1 VGTLAT
7 VAAKPSPE
15 PIRTAELVLTAAE
28 PDLGST
34 SSPSASHSQPADAQ
48 AEPAAP
54 KPAARTATVV
64 LSGDLL
70 WHDTVWASAA
80 ADHARTARGR
90 QFDFDPM
97 FAALR
102 PLVERADLAVCHEE
116 VPFAAPGASYENY
129 PVFSAPPAIAGWIGS
144 MGWDLCTTASNH
156 SVDQGYDGLVRTAD
170 LLERAGVGHVGTF
183 RTLAERRTP
192 VIFTTAAGVRI
203 GVVSGT
209 FGLNGFPLPAGRPW
223 SVSLWDSQNL
233 IAQARAARNAGADI
247 VIVKYHGGT
256 EYDAQPSAEQVAL
269 VRALTASPYVDLV
282 AGEHAHVVQPITK
295 VNGKWVVY
303 GLGNMVAQNEVSR
316 PRTYEGISV
325 RFTFREGPHG
335 WVVDRAAYV
344 PTYWN
349 HYSSGRPIRIQQV
362 VRALQRGVGDR
373 ARLEEARRE
382 IRAAVDLFGHA
393 PGLEEQ

>member
-1 VGTLAT
+1 M
-7 VAAKPSPE
+7 
-15 PIRTAELVLTAAE
+15 LVAAE
-28 PDLGST
+28 PESGLS
-34 SSPSASHSQPADAQ
+34 SSPSSSPSQS
-48 AEPAAP
+48 AEPEPAPAAK
-54 KPAARTATVV
+54 KPPARTATVV

-80 ADHARTARGR
+80 ADHTRTRRGR

-97 FAALR
+97 FASLR
-102 PLVERADLAVCHEE
+102 PLVEGADLSVCHEE
-116 VPFAAPGASYENY
+116 VPFAAPGAPYESY
-129 PVFSAPPAIAGWIGS
+129 PVFSAPPAIADWIGS
-144 MGWDLCTTASNH
+144 MGWDVCTTASNH

-170 LLERAGVGHVGTF
+170 LLDRAGVGHVGTF
-183 RTLAERRTP
+183 RTPAERRQP

-209 FGLNGFPLPAGRPW
+209 YGLNGFPLPAGRPW
-223 SVSLWDSQNL
+223 SVSLWDSRNL
-233 IAQARAARNAGADI
+233 IAQARAAREAGADI

-256 EYDAQPSAEQVAL
+256 EYDVRPSAGQVAL

-295 VNGKWVVY
+295 VNGKWVAY
-303 GLGNMVAQNEVSR
+303 GLGNMIAQNEVTR

-325 RFTFREGPHG
+325 RFTLREGRHG

-362 VRALQRGVGDR
+362 VRALQLGIGDR

-382 IRAAVDLFGHA
+382 IRAAVDLLGHA
-393 PGLEEQ
+393 PGLAEQ